1 MNDLY
6 EWDEA
11 KRRINLDQHALDFED
26 VRQFGWNT
34 AIIKSSDRGG
44 ESRWIAYGYFEDR
57 LHAVVYTWR
66 GDVKRIISFR
76 PARISEV
83 QRHG

>member
-1 MNDLY
+1 MNPQY
-6 EWDEA
+6 EWDES
-11 KRRINLDQHALDFED
+11 KRLINLGQHKLDFED
-26 VRQFGWNT
+26 VHQFGWDR
-34 AIIKSSDRGG
+34 AIIKSSDRGD

-66 GDVKRIISFR
+66 GDIKRIISFR

>member
-1 MNDLY
+1 MNIPY
-6 EWDEA
+6 ERDES

-26 VRQFGWNT
+26 VGRFGWDT
-34 AIIKSSDRGG
+34 AIIESSDHGG
-44 ESRWIAYGYFEDR
+44 ECRWIAYGYFEDR
-57 LHAVVYTWR
+57 LHSVVYTWR

-76 PARISEV
+76 PARTSEV